1 MYLRSVSPPPL
12 SYSKKKKERKKCN
25 NKFPQFL
32 DGKRNCGIDNWM
44 STDLGYKL
52 LSTLRQ
58 RNFALKTY
66 QMLSVHTSP
75 VEFKNAP
82 ISGRFRLVFKN
93 LGQRNYTIIGEVIF
107 FETSFVKILTVQTKT
122 KSRRL
127 QLSSGFLV
135 FDFVRLPNLIE
146 LNLRIEFDWVRIP
159 NV

>member
-1 MYLRSVSPPPL
+1 MSHPPPPPPR
-12 SYSKKKKERKKCN
+12 KKKKNDESVTTNFRISWW
-25 NKFPQFL
+25 QS
-32 DGKRNCGIDNWM
+32 CGIDNRM
-44 STDLGYKL
+44 STDHGYKL

-58 RNFALKTY
+58 TNFPLKTY